1 MTEAEHVVTVHG
13 AASALRQS
21 IRAGRHDL
29 VADEPTANGGAD
41 SGPSPYELLLSA
53 LGACTSMTV
62 SMYARRKGIPLESVT
77 VRLGHGKV
85 PLEGGTGKVDRI
97 MREVE
102 LSGAL
107 DQSQREKLLE
117 IANKCPVHRTLSAVP
132 QIVTTLWDPED
143 MP

>member
-13 AASALRQS
+13 AASSLRQS
-21 IRAGRHDL
+21 IRAGQHDL
-29 VADEPTANGGAD
+29 VADEPEGNGGAD
-41 SGPSPYELLLSA
+41 GGPSPYELLLSA

-62 SMYARRKGIPLESVT
+62 SMYARRKGIPLEAVT
-77 VRLGHGKV
+77 VRLGHCKV
-85 PLEGGTGKVDRI
+85 AAEGGTGKVDRI
-97 MREVE
+97 TREIE
-102 LSGAL
+102 LTGAL